1 MEQQF
6 MKKLIDQIFKF
17 GIIGALAFVIDY
29 GIMILLTEVFN
40 VNYLI
45 SSGISFTISV
55 IFNYICSMKYVFVSR
70 DDMSK
75 QKEFIIFVILSVI
88 GLGIN
93 QIIMWLM
100 VDKLGIF
107 YAIVKLFAT
116 AVVMVWNFVTRKIF
130 LEKK

>member
-1 MEQQF
+1 

-17 GIIGALAFVIDY
+17 GIIVALAFVIDY